1 MADIRIEKE
10 KSTSILPWILGLLL
24 LALIAWGVI
33 EAFDEAE
40 EEVVYT
46 EEIDEVDTPVVE
58 RAAEIDDAYLADF
71 TPFFTYTEDM
81 TGEMGLDHEF
91 SHRAL
96 TLLATA
102 TASVADSRDVD
113 NVDARSKSMR
123 VKQLADEITKDPYAT
138 DHADKIRMAA
148 LLITEVLED
157 VDARSYN
164 GANSAGLEKL
174 RMQAQDINAKTLT
187 LNQKEDVRSFFGTAR
202 SVLDGMR

>member
-24 LALIAWGVI
+24 LALVAWGVI
-33 EAFDEAE
+33 EAFDEVE

-46 EEIDEVDTPVVE
+46 EEVEEVDRPVVE
-58 RAAEIDDAYLADF
+58 RAADIDDAYLNDF
-71 TPFFTYTEDM
+71 TPFFAYTEDM
-81 TGEMGLDHEF
+81 EGEMGLDHEF
-91 SHRAL
+91 SHKAL

-102 TASVADSRDVD
+102 TASVAESRDVD
-113 NVDARSKSMR
+113 NVDARNKSMR
-123 VKQLADEITKDPYAT
+123 VKQLADEITKDPMAT

-157 VDARSYN
+157 VDSKSYD
-164 GANSAGLEKL
+164 GANSADLKKL

-202 SVLDGMR
+202 RVLDGMR